1 MNSSTQWD
9 LSTTSLE
16 NSHKP
21 TGSHVLHINII
32 GWVTPR
38 ERMSALLLVQ
48 MMPEI
53 LATDA

>member
-1 MNSSTQWD
+1 MNSSTLWD

-48 MMPEI
+48 MMPEV